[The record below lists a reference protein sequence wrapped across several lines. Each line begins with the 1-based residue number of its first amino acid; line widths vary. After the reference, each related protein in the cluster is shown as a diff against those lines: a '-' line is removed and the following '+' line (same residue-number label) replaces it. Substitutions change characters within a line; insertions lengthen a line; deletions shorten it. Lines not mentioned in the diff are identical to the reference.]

1 MKNDNG
7 RFYDKS
13 AKEMLDDFIKEPY
26 EEPLAIR
33 INRYDISMDPGD
45 SAGDKTVIVKSPLL
59 TLSEKS
65 KERVKKF
72 CEEWKQRKN
81 SILGELTHPV
91 VPKVKEDEPIYEIDI
106 NDYEVEDKT
115 NNTRTWRD
123 ALCTYPSMEPVVM
136 RLGIDPDSIITP
148 EQEESLANATKVL
161 KEVNERQIPKKT
173 CEIYKNVLEKIKK
186 NKLKMEEGCPE
197 IYKDKVGDVKMFLD
211 PRGADNCTPI
221 YKGDIE
227 LLENIKK
234 LKEKNKTIELSSAWD
249 FNNIAKA
256 ICELHESK
264 NADYGDAAYESYKDF
279 GLVSYVIRLGDKFR
293 RLKTLTSPGYEQQVK
308 SESIE
313 DTLMDLAAYAI
324 MAIEALHK
332 RNE

>member
-1 MKNDNG
+1 MKNNN
-7 RFYDKS
+7 
-13 AKEMLDDFIKEPY
+13 FIKEPY
-26 EEPLAIR
+26 EAPQAVK

-45 SAGDKTVIVKSPLL
+45 SAGDKTVTVKSPLL

-115 NNTRTWRD
+115 NNTRIWRD
-123 ALCTYPSMEPVVM
+123 VIGDYPTLAPMIE
-136 RLGIDPDSIITP
+136 RLNINPDSIVTP
-148 EQEESLANATKVL
+148 EQEQLLVGAISFV
-161 KEVNERQIPKKT
+161 KEMNERKISKKT
-173 CEIYKNVLEKIKK
+173 YEDYKNVLERIKK
-186 NKLKMEEGCPE
+186 KELNINKGCPE

-279 GLVSYVIRLGDKFR
+279 GLVSYVIRLGDKYR

-332 RNE
+332 KNE